1 MLETRTISVDSDGG
15 AKVLP
20 MSVEP
25 EDQESLRA
33 RSEHLIAELAQAM
46 LESPTLESALA
57 AALGAREKAAEAQ
70 QAVLAALNLPSASD
84 IERLERRLRSIS
96 QRLEDI
102 EDLVDRVADEVGGLR
117 RQAGAPG
124 RGGKADAA

>member
-1 MLETRTISVDSDGG
+1 MRMGST
-15 AKVLP
+15 KVAW
-20 MSVEP
+20 MSAEHSAAHDDP
-25 EDQESLRA
+25 ESLRA

-46 LESPTLESALA
+46 LESPTLEGALA
-57 AALGAREKAAEAQ
+57 AALGAREKAGEAQ
-70 QAVLAALNLPSASD
+70 QALLAALNLPSASD

-102 EDLVDRVADEVGGLR
+102 EDQVDRVAEEIGGLR
-117 RQAGAPG
+117 RTIGSSK

>member
-1 MLETRTISVDSDGG
+1 
-15 AKVLP
+15 
-20 MSVEP
+20 MSAPHDDE
-25 EDQESLRA
+25 ESLRS

-46 LESPTLESALA
+46 LESPTLETALA

-70 QAVLAALNLPSASD
+70 QTLLAALNLPSASD

-102 EDLVDRVADEVGGLR
+102 EDQVDRVADEVAGVR
-117 RQAGAPG
+117 RNLAAAPP
-124 RGGKADAA
+124 GGKADAA

>member
-1 MLETRTISVDSDGG
+1 
-15 AKVLP
+15 
-20 MSVEP
+20 MSAAP
-25 EDQESLRA
+25 DDQESLRA

-46 LESPTLESALA
+46 LDSPTLESALA

-70 QAVLAALNLPSASD
+70 QALLAALNLPSASD

-102 EDLVDRVADEVGGLR
+102 EDQVDRVADDIAGLR
-117 RQAGAPG
+117 RSVGGSG